1 MNNIS
6 LEQNLR
12 LKTVFICLLFLL
24 FFVICCFATPWPI
37 FDYYQGNSLTQ
48 PILITACGLSIFGQ
62 KVTGGNRSLHL
73 IEFSVGF
80 DHNVITHLATTLKL
94 QKIFSTDLRS
104 VFLIWGNDPNT
115 QNNYSFIL
123 WWPSGLHNASLD
135 AEFSVQIFR
144 FYR

>member
-1 MNNIS
+1 MAFR
-6 LEQNLR
+6 LEQHLLR
-12 LKTVFICLLFLL
+12 AKSQTENCIYLL
-24 FFVICCFATPWPI
+24 VIPAIFCYFQFAAPWPI

-80 DHNVITHLATTLKL
+80 DHNAITHLATTLKL

-104 VFLIWGNDPNT
+104 VFLI
-115 QNNYSFIL
+115 
-123 WWPSGLHNASLD
+123 
-135 AEFSVQIFR
+135 
-144 FYR
+144 